1 MKQRL
6 SNIELLRIIS
16 MLMILALHVNFFLL
30 GSPSKAEINFNP
42 LGAFSRT
49 FLEFVCIVAVNVFV
63 LISGWFGINVRKKG
77 LLSFLYQILFFYLGI
92 YLVFVLMGEKPFNLD
107 GIEEAFFLKKTGWFI
122 KAYLCLYFLS
132 PVLNMF
138 VEKATERQ
146 LKLVLLSFFLFQ
158 SVYGWLYPDAT
169 KYFAGGYSAISFL
182 GLYLLA
188 RYVRLYG
195 KNFRIFNLK
204 YQQDLVIF
212 LVICLL
218 ETIFFIIFRVNNLA
232 FVSILWIYSSP
243 FVIISA
249 LYLLLCFSKLNIS
262 SKSINRIAKSSF
274 SAYLFHS
281 SFCIMPFYKKIAF
294 QIYYNHSSVVC
305 LVLMF
310 LFIVAVYL
318 LATLIDKLRIL
329 TWNRLNKQ
337 D

>member
-30 GSPSKAEINFNP
+30 GSPSKAEINLSP
-42 LGAFSRT
+42 IGATVRT

-63 LISGWFGINVRKKG
+63 LISGWFGINVKKKG
-77 LLSFLYQILFFYLGI
+77 LLSFLYQILFFYLGVYI
-92 YLVFVLMGEKPFNLD
+92 IFVIIGEKPFNLN

-122 KAYLCLYFLS
+122 KSYLCLYFLS

-146 LKLVLLSFFLFQ
+146 LKLVLITFFAFQ
-158 SVYGWLYPDAT
+158 SLYGWLYPDAT
-169 KYFAGGYSAISFL
+169 KYFAGGYSAISFI

-188 RYVRLYG
+188 RYIRLYG
-195 KNFRIFNLK
+195 KDFKIFNLK
-204 YQQDLVIF
+204 PQHDLLIF
-212 LVICLL
+212 FVICLL
-218 ETIFFIIFRVNNLA
+218 ETIFFVIFRINNLA

-249 LYLLLCFSKLNIS
+249 LYLLLYFSKIEITS
-262 SKSINRIAKSSF
+262 TAINKIAKSSF

-281 SFCIMPFYKKIAF
+281 SFCIMPFYKQIAWS
-294 QIYYNHSSVVC
+294 IYRNHSSIVC
-305 LVLMF
+305 LLLMF

-318 LATLIDKLRIL
+318 LATLIDQLRIF
-329 TWNRLNKQ
+329 TWKQ
-337 D
+337 IDKQK